1 MRQCK
6 RQSPAQKKFPQL
18 QSTVCMC
25 EYWCGTAQNALQL
38 IVYTARQIY
47 NLLIAMSTVVR
58 TSIRVDRALSAF
70 LRDHLRDIARCRVL
84 ATLSRFPP
92 YLILCAAMC
101 TYSPTRT
108 ASVLS
113 VAHTLPGPAQYP
125 PFPLAGSLR
134 QHRDRAVIQVSGH
147 DLQDSALPLET
158 QHAVEAC

>member
-1 MRQCK
+1 MQTAISSTEEISTTAEYGVYVRVLVWHCAK
-6 RQSPAQKKFPQL
+6 RATAYSVHSTANIQS
-18 QSTVCMC
+18 
-25 EYWCGTAQNALQL
+25 
-38 IVYTARQIY
+38 
-47 NLLIAMSTVVR
+47 LIAMSTVVR